1 MPMTYLSLDAFY
13 AADPRRAASRE
24 IDTGLWWSGLGS
36 HAPTFRA
43 AWVQATGEL
52 YVMQHAGTLGGGRVD
67 VLATVAGEDALHERV
82 AGWQRVCGEEGS
94 LRWLLDRADHVPAH
108 LRRAAAPPAGPRP
121 RRLGPVRRLD
131 RIGAA

>member
-1 MPMTYLSLDAFY
+1 MPSTPPIS
-13 AADPRRAASRE
+13 AAPSSRE

-67 VLATVAGEDALHERV
+67 VLAGSPTRPRSGARSRAGSS
-82 AGWQRVCGEEGS
+82 VCGEEGS
-94 LRWLLDRADHVPAH
+94 LRWLLDRADHVPSH

>member
-1 MPMTYLSLDAFY
+1 MSPTYLSLDAFY
-13 AADPRRAASRE
+13 ASDQRRAASGE
-24 IDTGLWWSGLGS
+24 VDTGLWWSGLGN

-67 VLATVAGEDALHERV
+67 VIAEVADEEALAARL
-82 AGWQRVCGEEGS
+82 AGWHRVCGEPGS
-94 LRWLLDRADHVPAH
+94 LGWLLQRADRVPSH

-121 RRLGPVRRLD
+121 QRRGPVRPLD
-131 RIGAA
+131 PIGAA

>member
-1 MPMTYLSLDAFY
+1 MPSTYPSPDAFY
-13 AADPRRAASRE
+13 AADPRRAGSRE
-24 IDTGLWWSGLGS
+24 VDTGLWWSGLGN

-67 VLATVAGEDALHERV
+67 VLADLADEATLAERLS
-82 AGWQRVCGEEGS
+82 GWQRVCGEPGS
-94 LRWLLDRADHVPAH
+94 LGWLLQRSDSVPAH

-121 RRLGPVRRLD
+121 SRGAPVRSLD
-131 RIGAA
+131 HIGAT